1 MGKGWARMG
10 NSRKYGKLGIERVS
24 MFGQGTTME
33 GGVSRKI
40 KRALWKV
47 MTQGVTKLHTYI
59 FF

>member
-1 MGKGWARMG
+1 MG
-10 NSRKYGKLGIERVS
+10 NSRKDGKLGIERVS
-24 MFGQGTTME
+24 MFGQAAIME

-47 MTQGVTKLHTYI
+47 MTQGVAKLHIYI